1 MKELYGM
8 WLIPDATLWLIL
20 QMVVPAVLDSI
31 IGSPW
36 KMSCY
41 KCPAATQHMNQLLAQ
56 TQTDH
61 IVISYHIIMDHSH

>member
-1 MKELYGM
+1 M
-8 WLIPDATLWLIL
+8 WLIPGATLWMRNIL
-20 QMVVPAVLDSI
+20 MIVVVDSI

-36 KMSCY
+36 KMSCN
-41 KCPAATQHMNQLLAQ
+41 KCPTATQHMNQVLAQ